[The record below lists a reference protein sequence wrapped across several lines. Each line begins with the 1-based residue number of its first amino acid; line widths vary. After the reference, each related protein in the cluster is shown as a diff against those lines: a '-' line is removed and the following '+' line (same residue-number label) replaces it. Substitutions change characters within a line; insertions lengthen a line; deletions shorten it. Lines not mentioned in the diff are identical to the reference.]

1 MNLPLTSDPDVR
13 TEFCLNRTELCLK
26 LAGLLFS
33 GSASTQRTM
42 DSVARLYHYLGG
54 LGKITV
60 LVSYDAVTISETNG
74 DTRSNRISRFP
85 STFTANI
92 KALMEVSSFLRGL
105 DRNNPTPDEVWQFLE
120 NAGSGKPVYR
130 LHWQFLAA
138 GTLGACYCAINS
150 GDMLSLGISFVC
162 TIVIFGLRRLLLDA
176 GMNFYAATLLGL
188 ITGISLAVLFSS
200 SDGVATKSVAIVS
213 PTLFLIPA
221 VPMVLGGMDILRGHN
236 GIGLARLATPFM
248 MLLTLFL
255 GLSIVMGMFSP
266 ALESGAI
273 APPGWPWFLVIVTVA
288 CATGSA
294 MLAILFNSPHNYLPL
309 FFLCG
314 ATTWGVHAF
323 IMHLGYS
330 PEAGTFLGAVAS
342 TVIAILLSRR
352 THVDCVILAML
363 SVIPMVPGYLTM
375 RGARG
380 IASMANLGGE
390 ISLADL
396 SETSHFVL
404 KALLIFTAIILA
416 PVFTLLVLDR
426 RSQRI

>member
-1 MNLPLTSDPDVR
+1 MPLTSDPDVR
-13 TEFCLNRTELCLK
+13 TELCLK
-26 LAGLLFS
+26 LGGLLFS

-42 DSVARLYHYLGG
+42 DSVTRLYHYLGG
-54 LGKITV
+54 TGKITV
-60 LVSYDAVTISETNG
+60 LVSYDAVIVSETNG
-74 DTRSNRISRFP
+74 DPRSNRISRFP

-92 KALMEVSSFLRGL
+92 KALMEISSFLRGL
-105 DRNNPTPDEVWQFLE
+105 DRNNPTPDEVRQFLE
-120 NAGSGKPVYR
+120 NTGSGKPVYR

-150 GDMLSLGISFVC
+150 GDMLSLGISFLC
-162 TIVIFGLRRLLLDA
+162 TIVIFGLRKWLLGA
-176 GMNFYAATLLGL
+176 GLNFYAATLLAL

-200 SDGVATKSVAIVS
+200 SAAVATKSVAIVS

-221 VPMVLGGMDILRGHN
+221 VPLVLGGMDLLREHN
-236 GIGLARLATPFM
+236 GIGLARWATPLM
-248 MLLTLFL
+248 MLLTIFL
-255 GLSIVMGMFSP
+255 GLAVVMGIFSP
-266 ALESGAI
+266 GLERGTI
-273 APPGWPWFLVIVTVA
+273 APADWPGFLAIVTVA

-294 MLAILFNSPHNYLPL
+294 MLAILFNSPPKCLPL

-314 ATTWGVHAF
+314 ATTWGLRAL

-330 PEAGTFLGAVAS
+330 PEAGTFLGAVAA
-342 TVIAILLSRR
+342 TVIAILLSWR

-363 SVIPMVPGYLTM
+363 SVIPMVPGYITM

-416 PVFTLLVLDR
+416 PIFTLLLLDR
-426 RSQRI
+426 RSKRI